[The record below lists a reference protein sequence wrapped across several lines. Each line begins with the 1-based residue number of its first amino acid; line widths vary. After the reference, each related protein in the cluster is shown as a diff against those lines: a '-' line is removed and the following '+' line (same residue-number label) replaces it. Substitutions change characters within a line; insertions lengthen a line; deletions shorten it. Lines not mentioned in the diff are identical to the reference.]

1 MMLGS
6 NCSPCCCPSQDGIE
20 ALRNAESLT
29 ANVTYAFSGQLLS
42 TAYDY
47 SFSGEYTLTRNS
59 TGQWSTGAF
68 DVVGQGFGGSQ
79 TRSMSLS
86 ASLSFRVGVPGATS
100 GFGESSLLA
109 FRLNRLTKVAD
120 TFIRRNWPEQGHIG
134 FGEMTCS
141 SRPLFFDPA
150 QLLYARTYGDFASFW
165 INSVLDWG
173 RCIFTISRDGITAYE
188 GECSFGW
195 GGFLGSGPSIVPQLY
210 PPAFTEIYDD
220 YNVLRSIC
228 GDAHS
233 KGNIVNV
240 NDSPVSV
247 RLQWEKGNVY
257 GVGFPQINP
266 FLTPIRYDEQLTV
279 NSLVANF
286 SGFSQNL
293 LMNVQQPL
301 WRPELMEMLNVYV
314 PRPGGDREFVTTRGQ
329 GVFFNTVTSQC
340 QQ

>member
-6 NCSPCCCPSQDGIE
+6 LCSPCCCPGQGGIE
-20 ALRNAESLT
+20 ALRNAESVT
-29 ANVTYAFSGQLLS
+29 ANVTYAFSGQLIS
-42 TAYDY
+42 TVYDY
-47 SFSGEYTLTRNS
+47 SFSGEYTLPRTS

-86 ASLSFRVGVPGATS
+86 ASLQFTVGNPGSS
-100 GFGESSLLA
+100 GGFSESSRLL

-120 TFIRRNWPEQGHIG
+120 TFIARNWPEQGHIG

-141 SRPLFFDPA
+141 GRPLFIDPA
-150 QLLYARTYGDFASFW
+150 QLLYARTHGDFASFW
-165 INSVLDWG
+165 INEALNWG
-173 RCIFTISRDGITAYE
+173 RCVFTITRDGITAYD
-188 GECSFGW
+188 GECDFGW
-195 GGFLGSGPSIVPQLY
+195 GGNFGVGPTIAPQLFS
-210 PPAFTEIYDD
+210 PPAFT
-220 YNVLRSIC
+220 YNVLSNKC
-228 GDAHS
+228 GNAHS
-233 KGNIVNV
+233 KGLIGNV

-257 GVGFPQINP
+257 GVGFPQIDP

-301 WRPELMEMLNVYV
+301 WRPETMEIINVYV
-314 PRPGGDREFVTTRGQ
+314 PLPGGDREFVTTRGQ
-329 GVFFNTVTSQC
+329 GVLFNTVTSQC